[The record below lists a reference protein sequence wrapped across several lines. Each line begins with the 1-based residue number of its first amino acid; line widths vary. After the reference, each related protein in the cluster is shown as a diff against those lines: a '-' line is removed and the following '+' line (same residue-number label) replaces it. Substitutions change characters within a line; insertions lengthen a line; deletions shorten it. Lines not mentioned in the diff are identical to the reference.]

1 MDPRMKNL
9 IEVSVDSIRIHMP
22 TAQHLVI
29 LKEKEADRYLPIWI
43 GSFEAPAIATQIS
56 GNTPGRPL
64 THDLMAT
71 AFGGLGI
78 SIKRIVVTRRAD
90 QVFYARLYV
99 KQVDLAIRVMIA
111 LVLGLILGAEREF
124 RGHPAGLRTI
134 ALISAGSCMFTGLGL
149 IPQFGAPVDPTR
161 IAAQIVTGVGFLG
174 AGSILRQGEEVRG
187 LTTAASIWVTASL
200 GMAVGFGYYSV
211 AVFTAVLV
219 VVVLV
224 ALKPIEERFFRG
236 RRNRR
241 LSDPHPVEP
250 NE

>member
-1 MDPRMKNL
+1 M
-9 IEVSVDSIRIHMP
+9 
-22 TAQHLVI
+22 
-29 LKEKEADRYLPIWI
+29 
-43 GSFEAPAIATQIS
+43 
-56 GNTPGRPL
+56 
-64 THDLMAT
+64 
-71 AFGGLGI
+71 
-78 SIKRIVVTRRAD
+78 
-90 QVFYARLYV
+90 
-99 KQVDLAIRVMIA
+99 
-111 LVLGLILGAEREF
+111 
-124 RGHPAGLRTI
+124 
-134 ALISAGSCMFTGLGL
+134 ALIGAGSCLFTGLGL
-149 IPQFGAPVDPTR
+149 LPEFGIRVDPTR

-200 GMAVGFGYYSV
+200 GMAVGFGYYGV

-241 LSDPHPVEP
+241 LSDPHPAEP